1 MLNGKELG
9 QAIEAAYK
17 MKKDTGV
24 ISSKADV
31 ARHFGIKTPS
41 VYDWVKKGSISK
53 DKLPELWAY
62 FSDVAGPEHWGLSD
76 WPCAH
81 KQGMDYAQKDRR
93 PKQNVEREPL
103 PLSWPGKEVADRYH
117 SAGDA
122 TRAAVDL
129 ILLQNGERELLN
141 DGLRL
146 AIKMLE
152 DGAKEALLEIK
163 NLERKGYSSAAEAA

>member
-17 MKKDTGV
+17 MKKATGA

-53 DKLPELWAY
+53 DKLPELWSY
-62 FSDVAGPEHWGLSD
+62 FSDVAGPEHWGLSE
-76 WPCAH
+76 WPCTQ
-81 KQGMDYAQKDRR
+81 KQGAAYAQKDQRS
-93 PKQNVEREPL
+93 QQHEVREP
-103 PLSWPGKEVADRYH
+103 PSPPWRGKEVADRYL

-129 ILLQNGERELLN
+129 ILLPNGERALLN

-152 DGAKEALLEIK
+152 DGAKEALLERK
-163 NLERKGYSSAAEAA
+163 NDAAAA